1 MADENKLKAKKQFDN
16 MTDLITRM
24 ESDADLVNLV
34 AKYKKIPDVNGK
46 AIDNSVYI
54 TLNDAAMFAW
64 KVETL
69 LNSAIEQVAVT
80 TESKRFDTV
89 YVEDFIKAIF
99 KEADKLLPLKDLYPF
114 NPFID
119 QQTCRRGRVAA
130 RCLCRIEEG
139 ELIPEITPFD
149 TKYFTYWMDKKGLA
163 GSAYKTTRSADQIE
177 SEYPDATVPT
187 DTQGKG
193 IEVLDI
199 WTPKVNEVWIASD
212 KQVLNKPFKLGYV
225 PVVFHKVPMGSMLLD
240 TDTLALQGESIFFLF
255 RDLMPELNRFVS
267 IIQSLNLK
275 ELDHAL
281 QLGIPQDRITKD
293 MPVKSA
299 DELTEPGI
307 VNVVSAEGGGYKPM
321 PIGELRQMAELL
333 HRMIQDRIDR
343 STQSFIQSMLQPRT
357 ATEII
362 GIAQE
367 KGDVITPRLATR
379 GFLKQGLAEMA
390 IKQTIQAAKEAKVSS
405 VKLGNREF
413 EISKLTQPPDGYE
426 IEFKYYF
433 KDPKMDAARASIGA
447 SLRGV
452 IPDKS
457 IRRDTL
463 QREDPEKDERELN
476 WEESARL
483 FPLVKMNRLRRSTGE
498 EADKGEPGAEE
509 ELKLIT
515 LEMIP
520 AIKQAIAGQ
529 MTPEQ
534 PEEVKPEQPVVP
546 ALGRTPSA

>member
-1 MADENKLKAKKQFDN
+1 MADDVNKLKAKKQFDN

-24 ESDADLVNLV
+24 DEDADLVNLV
-34 AKYKKIPDVNGK
+34 PKYTKIPDITGHAVQ
-46 AIDNSVYI
+46 NSIYI

-80 TESKRFDTV
+80 TESKRFDTD
-89 YVEDFIKAIF
+89 YVEDFIRAYF

-119 QQTCRRGRVAA
+119 QQTCRRGRTATRNLAQIIDGKLVPD
-130 RCLCRIEEG
+130 IM
-139 ELIPEITPFD
+139 PYD
-149 TKYFTYWMDKKGLA
+149 TRYFTYWMDKKGLA
-163 GSAYKTTRSADQIE
+163 GTAYKTTRSADQIQG
-177 SEYPDATVPT
+177 EYPKATVPS
-187 DTQGKG
+187 DTENKG

-199 WTPKVNEVWIASD
+199 WLPESNEVWVKD
-212 KQVLNKPFKLGYV
+212 DLVFTQKNPFGYV
-225 PVVFHKVPMGSMLLD
+225 PIVFHKVPMGSMLLD
-240 TDTLALQGESIFFLF
+240 TDSLALQGESIFFLF
-255 RDLMPELNRFVS
+255 RDLIPELNRLVS
-267 IIQSLNLK
+267 IIQSLNMK

-281 QLGIPQDRITKD
+281 QLKIPMDRITPD
-293 MPVKSA
+293 MPVKGT
-299 DELTEPGI
+299 DEATSPGETS
-307 VNVVSAEGGGYKPM
+307 VVPAEGGYYTM
-321 PIGELRQMAELL
+321 PIGEIRSQAELL
-333 HRMIQDRIDR
+333 HKMIQDRIDR
-343 STQSFIQSMLQPRT
+343 STQSFIQSALQPRT

-367 KGDVITPRLATR
+367 KGDVVSPRLATR
-379 GFLKQGLAEMA
+379 SLLKQGLAEMA
-390 IKQTIQAAKEAKVSS
+390 IKQTIQAAKNAKVST

-413 EISKLTQPPDGYE
+413 EISKLTQPSDGYE

-534 PEEVKPEQPVVP
+534 PEEVEPGQPVMP